1 MSTTRTK
8 SEMLTE
14 LRTMLH
20 DVLVAREQGQTAAK
34 LGRAHGYVDGYM
46 KALLD
51 SGMATKKELLD
62 VVAGERERVS
72 GPAMRAVDEVSDSA
86 IRAA

>member
-72 GPAMRAVDEVSDSA
+72 GPAMRAVDEVRDSA

>member
-72 GPAMRAVDEVSDSA
+72 GPAMRGVDEVSDSA

>member
-1 MSTTRTK
+1 MSSTRTK
-8 SEMLTE
+8 SEMLSE

-20 DVLVAREQGQTAAK
+20 DVLVAREQGQTAIK
-34 LGRAHGYVDGYM
+34 LGRAHGYIDGYM

-62 VVAGERERVS
+62 VVSGERERVS
-72 GPAMRAVDEVSDSA
+72 GPAMRAADEVSDSA